1 MLLLE
6 YFMAGFWNH
15 PNWNIPQYYS
25 LSPLALVM
33 RLTTGNHVLSCIPS
47 KTLSSWEQT
56 VMLAFIPLSVFML
69 IPFYIY
75 VLCYLLKYVFLS
87 IYDQDGPGFT
97 TYHTLLTVWCQEQIY
112 AYTQHIISH
121 FLATLIQG
129 QIYITIIGKETQF
142 QGFGRID
149 RMEENKEILLLGLLK
164 FLWVNS
170 RGMAQ
175 QEWNPQTEENS
186 QRYRGRKTG
195 LGVSENLCVLKQY

>member
-1 MLLLE
+1 MVLILLLE
-6 YFMAGFWNH
+6 YFMACFWNH

-33 RLTTGNHVLSCIPS
+33 RLTTGNLVLSCIPS
-47 KTLSSWEQT
+47 KTLSSWEQR
-56 VMLAFIPLSVFML
+56 LSCWHLCRYLFLML
-69 IPFYIY
+69 ISFYIY

-87 IYDQDGPGFT
+87 IYDQDGPGLP
-97 TYHTLLTVWCQEQIY
+97 TYHTLLTLWCQEQIY

-164 FLWVNS
+164 FLWINS

-175 QEWNPQTEENS
+175 QEWNP
-186 QRYRGRKTG
+186 
-195 LGVSENLCVLKQY
+195 